1 MSIFSGFRKKVLNIM
16 RGEEK
21 CSSVGSDLLYVL
33 RQQFKKKV
41 VMTGAVE

>member
-21 CSSVGSDLLYVL
+21 CSSVGSGFVI
-33 RQQFKKKV
+33 RVKTAVRKKR
-41 VMTGAVE
+41 

>member
-1 MSIFSGFRKKVLNIM
+1 M

-21 CSSVGSDLLYVL
+21 SSSVGSDLLYVL